1 MNNSS
6 NGSDNFFQKY
16 LKHVM
21 ELNNGKLPKST
32 TCSWSLR
39 KNYKEFLHVQ
49 YFVGSDFFGAFD
61 LSSNILR
68 NGSNAGATFLSS
80 MFAHSTSSPIWVD
93 NNGLYH
99 LRGPKDM
106 YNFAWGT
113 DGGNAK

>member
-1 MNNSS
+1 M
-6 NGSDNFFQKY
+6 G
-16 LKHVM
+16 
-21 ELNNGKLPKST
+21 T
-32 TCSWSLR
+32 
-39 KNYKEFLHVQ
+39 
-49 YFVGSDFFGAFD
+49 DFFGAFD